1 MRKILSQVA
10 LAAAVLAGASTSAH
24 AYVVLTIAE
33 IGFPLS
39 TVTCNTNLAQVGANC
54 SVAAGFTGY
63 ALNAN
68 AIGFSGTVGGFS
80 VQTTNG
86 VGNIPGNLNFATLSA
101 TALDVTRTGAGT
113 GSMYIDLTGFD
124 YLNPA
129 GAVKTFQGNASQT
142 SSLFSAGDTI
152 RSDFYVDGSNAGG
165 LLNGLNC
172 TIVVSGN
179 DSCGTLQTVWND
191 GAPAQFSIR
200 DIQTFK
206 LANSSSVQ
214 STSTGVVRKIPEP
227 ASLSLVGLALLGLGF
242 ASRRVAKK
250 A

>member
-1 MRKILSQVA
+1 M
-10 LAAAVLAGASTSAH
+10 
-24 AYVVLTIAE
+24 
-33 IGFPLS
+33 
-39 TVTCNTNLAQVGANC
+39 
-54 SVAAGFTGY
+54 
-63 ALNAN
+63 
-68 AIGFSGTVGGFS
+68 
-80 VQTTNG
+80 
-86 VGNIPGNLNFATLSA
+86 
-101 TALDVTRTGAGT
+101 
-113 GSMYIDLTGFD
+113 
-124 YLNPA
+124 
-129 GAVKTFQGNASQT
+129 
-142 SSLFSAGDTI
+142 
-152 RSDFYVDGSNAGG
+152 
-165 LLNGLNC
+165 NGLNC